1 MVKLLCIKIFEINE
15 RGKIM
20 KKVLCMVL
28 VLLML
33 LPFVVACADNN
44 GDTPADTTTAAPATQ
59 DTTAAPTG
67 ETTPAETTE
76 AKIQADIPDVQ
87 YKGYT
92 FLIANDYADATKYT
106 SNLIVSDTQT
116 GEPINDAIYARTVL
130 VETQF
135 GIELVE
141 EDIDVNPYVNVIQ
154 SGEDT
159 YAIVTADLSNVMNVV
174 NKGLT
179 LDFNDVDTID
189 LSKPWWDQNAAAKLH
204 INGALYYHF
213 SDFFITGLD
222 NSRATYFNKDLVK
235 DLALESPY
243 QLVTDGK
250 WTIEK
255 MREMAAAAT
264 SDLDG
269 VDGISTTDRVGLA
282 NNAVTFYEAM
292 LTGCDAEIVKMGKDD
307 LPYFCCYDDK
317 DFFVNVY
324 QTLLNTFGDSSVYL
338 IAKTEDAR
346 NMFING
352 QLLFMVDT
360 LYMASRSRQADINFG
375 ILPIAKWDEAQ
386 ENYLHVSPNP
396 HAMMIPSVTKDLDR
410 TGVLLEALSYYSSA
424 HYSDEALIPAYFEN
438 SLRYKSTTDN
448 ESADMLV
455 IIHDNISYVNKVNGT
470 QLSGLIYD
478 YFELGKLDI
487 MSGIKKLETP
497 QKKSLQK
504 VLDSLSK

>member
-1 MVKLLCIKIFEINE
+1 
-15 RGKIM
+15 M
-20 KKVLCMVL
+20 KKVLCLVL
-28 VLLML
+28 ALLML

-44 GDTPADTTTAAPATQ
+44 GDTPADTTTAAPAAA

-67 ETTPAETTE
+67 DTTPAETTE
-76 AKIQADIPDVQ
+76 AKIQADLPDVQ

-92 FLIANDYADATKYT
+92 FRIANDYADATKYT

-141 EDIDVNPYVNVIQ
+141 EDIDVTPYVNVLQ
-154 SGEDT
+154 SGEDS

-179 LDFNDVDTID
+179 LDFNDVETID
-189 LSKPWWDQNAAAKLH
+189 LTKPWWDQNAAAKLH

-222 NSRATYFNKDLVK
+222 NSRATYFNKDLIK
-235 DLALESPY
+235 DLALENPY
-243 QLVTDGK
+243 ELVNNGK
-250 WTIEK
+250 FTIEK
-255 MREMAAAAT
+255 MKEMAAAAT

-269 VDGISTTDRVGLA
+269 IDGISTSDRVGIA
-282 NNAVTFYEAM
+282 NNATTFYEAM

-307 LPYFCCYDDK
+307 LPYFCCYDEK

-324 QTLLNTFGDSSVYL
+324 QTLLNTFGNSDVYL
-338 IAKTEDAR
+338 ITTTDEGR

-352 QLLFMVDT
+352 QTLFTVDT
-360 LYMASRSRQADINFG
+360 LYMASKSRQSDINFG

-396 HAMMIPSVTKDLDR
+396 HAMMIPSVTQDLDR
-410 TGVLLEALSYYSSA
+410 TGVLLEALSYYSSSY
-424 HYSDEALIPAYFEN
+424 YSDEALIPAYFEN

-448 ESADMLV
+448 ESAEMLV

-470 QLSGLIYD
+470 SLSGLIFD
-478 YFELGKLDI
+478 YFELGQMDI
-487 MSGIKKLETP
+487 TSGIKKIEAQ
-497 QKKSLQK
+497 QKKSLAK
-504 VLDSLSK
+504 VLEDLAK